1 MPSKLAFQANCKTT
15 AMGIMPHRN
24 VERALKLALDL
35 DVPYWPQLPNLG
47 YYEDMYA
54 QASEHFPGVTVDVLN
69 KHISFS
75 SRQFED
81 ELADYSTEMADPAL
95 FSLNEAHSVVYHRF
109 LREDLARYAA
119 IRGQVIGPVSYG
131 FKVMD
136 ENNMPVIYSDQ
147 VRPLL
152 FDFIARKVNAQYH
165 ELAAK
170 NPHAFVWLDEP
181 GLGWVFSG
189 LSGFSDVRAKE
200 EYDDFLKALDG
211 PPALHLCASVNLPY
225 LLSLGMAVLS
235 FDAFQM
241 DVMPKGYAQS
251 VAGYLAGGGIIS
263 WGIVPTDS
271 LSLSSETPETLTDRL
286 LKYWEVV
293 SANSDVPAPLI
304 AKQSLIAPA
313 RCSLKNLGQVGALDE
328 KSRSTTKPA
337 PDSTIEERSVELA
350 FDYLHRISESLKH
363 RFGF

>member
-1 MPSKLAFQANCKTT
+1 
-15 AMGIMPHRN
+15 MGIMPHRN
-24 VERALKLALDL
+24 VDRALKLALSL
-35 DVPYWPQLPNLG
+35 DIPYWPQLPNLG

-54 QASEHFPGVTVDVLN
+54 QASEHFPGVAVDVDN
-69 KHISFS
+69 KRIIFNSVK
-75 SRQFED
+75 FEQ
-81 ELADYSTEMADPAL
+81 ELIDYSTKMADPTI

-109 LREDLARYAA
+109 LREDLSRFAA

-131 FKVMD
+131 FKIMD

-152 FDFIARKVNAQYH
+152 FDFISRKVNAQYH
-165 ELAAK
+165 ELSAK
-170 NPHAFVWLDEP
+170 NPNAFVWLDEP

-200 EYDDFLKALDG
+200 EYHDFLSALDG

-225 LLSLGMAVLS
+225 LLSLGVAILS

-241 DVMPKGYAQS
+241 DVMPKGYAES
-251 VAGYLAGGGIIS
+251 VAGYVKKGGVIS

-271 LSLSSETPETLTDRL
+271 FSLAAETPETLTTRL
-286 LKYWEVV
+286 LNYWDVV
-293 SANSDVPAPLI
+293 AANSDVSASLI
-304 AKQSLIAPA
+304 ARQSLIAPA

-328 KSRSTTKPA
+328 KSHSPLKSAT
-337 PDSTIEERSVELA
+337 DSTIEERSVELA
-350 FDYLHRISESLKH
+350 FDYLRQISQSLKH
-363 RFGF
+363 HFGF